1 MSVCEVTM
9 LAYLFVL
16 LGVAV
21 RFLPH
26 QFSFTPV
33 GASLLYFG
41 AKGPRKQWWIPVA
54 MLAASDLILTLF
66 VYKYLFTPEHLVTIA
81 WYAGSIALG
90 TLLRDNSSALRVIGG
105 SLALAVSFF
114 LISNFAA
121 WLALY
126 DMYPRTLAGLMESYT
141 AGIPFFRRDVIGDLF
156 FSGVFFGL
164 PAAAR
169 SLSAAMHKRAD
180 HQTAA

>member
-1 MSVCEVTM
+1 M

-33 GASLLYFG
+33 GASLLFFG

-66 VYKYLFTPEHLVTIA
+66 VYRYKFTPEHLASIA
-81 WYAGSIALG
+81 WYAGARWVG
-90 TLLRDNSSALRVIGG
+90 TLLRKNSGAVRVIGA

-114 LISNFAA
+114 LISNFAS
-121 WLALY
+121 WLSWRDLY
-126 DMYPRTLAGLMESYT
+126 PMTWAGLMASYT

-169 SLSAAMHKRAD
+169 VLAASAHKRAD